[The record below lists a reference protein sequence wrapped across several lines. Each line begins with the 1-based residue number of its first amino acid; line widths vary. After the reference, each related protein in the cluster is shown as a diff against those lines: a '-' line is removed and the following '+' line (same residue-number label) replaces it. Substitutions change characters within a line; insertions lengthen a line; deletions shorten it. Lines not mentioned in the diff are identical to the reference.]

1 MKRILARLSVVYLVL
16 LAVFFS
22 LIVLVHLI
30 PRQYIEYNVGIS
42 AEILEEES
50 IYERK
55 WGKGQ
60 IFKLDNMT
68 DAIMLNIAVSADDTH
83 PVEAAMNNY
92 YYLGTEW
99 SKKAQDLEKAVKGE
113 TADLQRLS
121 YGRYWQGYQIFLRP
135 TLCFMSH
142 YGIRKINNLLLWPLA
157 VLCLIMIWK
166 KVGWVESVL
175 FLVALLRVVFPVVPF
190 SMQYTTCFY
199 LMFVY
204 ILAIMWFPRL
214 WRDRDSRITTFFIF
228 GAITV
233 YLDFQTTPQ
242 LTLGLPLIFLML
254 MSPQTERS
262 YRAVI
267 EPTLSWGLG
276 YSLLWVSKWIVGYL
290 LTGYNIVADAVEMAK
305 FRMSNNLGDQDLTW
319 SYIWNEKISMPEP
332 IVWIAV
338 TAMFIGMYLWLHK
351 TPAGK
356 QILKDNAWLLL
367 IALIVP
373 VWFMIMRNHT
383 IIHLFFTRRALMLPL
398 YAVMIWVYKSVKSK
412 QSVQDAAV

>member
-1 MKRILARLSVVYLVL
+1 M
-16 LAVFFS
+16 
-22 LIVLVHLI
+22 I
-30 PRQYIEYNVGIS
+30 PHHAIEHNVGVS
-42 AEILEEES
+42 AQSLKEEA

-60 IFKLDNMT
+60 IFKLDNYT
-68 DAIMLNIAVSADDTH
+68 DALMLNIAVCADDTH
-83 PVEAAMNNY
+83 PVDAAFGNY
-92 YYLGTEW
+92 YYEGEEW
-99 SKKAQDLEKAVKGE
+99 NKKAQDLEKVVNGE

-135 TLCFMSH
+135 ALCLMSH

-190 SMQYTTCFY
+190 SMQYSTCFY

-204 ILAIMWFPRL
+204 ILAITWFPQL
-214 WRDRDSRITTFFIF
+214 WTKQESRVVTFFIF
-228 GAITV
+228 GAVTV
-233 YLDFQTTPQ
+233 FFDFLTTPQ
-242 LTLGLPLIFLML
+242 LTLGIPLIIMMLML
-254 MSPQTERS
+254 PQSERN
-262 YRAVI
+262 YHAVI

-276 YSLLWVSKWIVGYL
+276 YGLLWASKWMVGYL
-290 LTGYNIVADAVEMAK
+290 LTGYNIVADAIEMAK

-351 TPAGK
+351 TPVGK
-356 QILKDNAWLLL
+356 GILKDNAWLLL

-373 VWFMIMRNHT
+373 AWFMIMRNHT

-398 YAVMIWVYKSVKSK
+398 YAVMIWVYRLVKTK
-412 QSVQDAAV
+412 LTRHDVAI